1 MSKSFQQ
8 AHTQVVFSHNQNNIL
23 RTSNIEY
30 HICNLQ
36 FSIFISKQISE
47 LQFDN
52 CLNLADSFILEAA
65 QNMHTLQDRL

>member
-8 AHTQVVFSHNQNNIL
+8 AHTQVVFSHNQNNTL
-23 RTSNIEY
+23 HSNIEY
-30 HICNLQ
+30 HICNLK

-52 CLNLADSFILEAA
+52 CLNLADSSTLAAA
-65 QNMHTLQDRL
+65 QNMYTLQD